1 MRTLLFLLLSISL
14 LGCNTAPEKS
24 TKEAKETITVSIR
37 PQKYLVEQIA
47 GDQFNINVL
56 VADGSGPETYEP
68 SAKQM
73 KEVSESKTYFMTGLL
88 DFEKGWLQK
97 VAELHPDL
105 KIVNT
110 ASGVDLIEGEM
121 HHDHSHGEKHHHH
134 DAGVDPH
141 IWLSIREL
149 KVQSNTILKE
159 LIRLKPEMETEF
171 TGKHAA
177 LNNRLD
183 SLDIVIANK
192 FRSLGRQPVFM
203 IYHPALSYFSRD
215 YGVIQ
220 LPIELGG
227 KEPSP
232 AYMKE
237 LIDLA
242 KENQINTIFYSEQ
255 FDKKSAQTLSDQLS
269 LELVPFNPLEE
280 NVEQNLL
287 TFTDR
292 IISSA
297 VK

>member
-1 MRTLLFLLLSISL
+1 MRKLVVFLMSLSLLS
-14 LGCNTAPEKS
+14 CNTTPTKS
-24 TKEAKETITVSIR
+24 IEETITVSIR
-37 PQKYLVEQIA
+37 PQKYMVEQIA
-47 GDQFNINVL
+47 GDHFNINVL

-97 VAELHPDL
+97 VAELHPNL

-110 ASGVDLIEGEM
+110 ASGVDLIEGDP
-121 HHDHSHGEKHHHH
+121 HHEHSHGDAHHHHH

-141 IWLSIREL
+141 IWLSIREI

-159 LIRLKPEMETEF
+159 LIRLMPELETEF
-171 TGKHAA
+171 AGNHATF
-177 LNNRLD
+177 NSRLD
-183 SLDIVIANK
+183 SLDAVIADK
-192 FRSLGRQPVFM
+192 FTSLGQQPVFM
-203 IYHPALSYFSRD
+203 IYHPALGYFARD
-215 YGVIQ
+215 YGLRQ

-232 AYMKE
+232 SYMKE
-237 LIDLA
+237 LIDMA
-242 KENQINTIFYSEQ
+242 KENKINTIFYSEQ
-255 FDKKSAQTLSDQLS
+255 FDIKSAQTLSDQLG
-269 LELVPFNPLEE
+269 LELVAFNPLEE
-280 NVEQNLL
+280 NIEQNLL

-292 IISSA
+292 VISST

>member
-1 MRTLLFLLLSISL
+1 MSLSLFSCNNTPTKSI
-14 LGCNTAPEKS
+14 E
-24 TKEAKETITVSIR
+24 ETITVSIR
-37 PQKYLVEQIA
+37 PQKYMVEQIA
-47 GDQFNINVL
+47 GDYFNINIL

-97 VAELHPDL
+97 VAELHPNL

-110 ASGVDLIEGEM
+110 SSGVDLIEGEM
-121 HHDHSHGEKHHHH
+121 HHDHSHGEEHHHH

-141 IWLSIREL
+141 IWLSIKEL

-171 TGKHAA
+171 AGNHAA
-177 LNNRLD
+177 FNSRLD

-192 FRSLGRQPVFM
+192 FKALGQQPVFM
-203 IYHPALSYFSRD
+203 IYHPALSYFVRD
-215 YGVIQ
+215 YGVKQ

-232 AYMKE
+232 SYMKE
-237 LIDLA
+237 LIDMA
-242 KENQINTIFYSEQ
+242 KENKINTIFYSEQ
-255 FDKKSAQTLSDQLS
+255 FDIKSAKTLSDQLG
-269 LELVPFNPLEE
+269 LELVAFNPLEE
-280 NVEQNLL
+280 NIEQNLL

-292 IISSA
+292 VISST